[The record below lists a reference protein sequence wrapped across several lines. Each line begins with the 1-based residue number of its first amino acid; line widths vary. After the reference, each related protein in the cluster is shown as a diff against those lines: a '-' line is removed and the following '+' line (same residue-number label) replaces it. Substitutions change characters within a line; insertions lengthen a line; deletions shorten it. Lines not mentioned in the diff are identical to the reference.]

1 MNITIYKNNEG
12 VYEFTGSRSDGQTI
26 NGLVDLT
33 MTVNDFLGEVAN
45 TKTAEELEEEKRS
58 EEDLAMKMAIAEVF
72 EMVMSLSETT
82 GE

>member
-12 VYEFTGSRSDGQTI
+12 VYEFTGSRNDGQTI
-26 NGLVDLT
+26 NKLVDLT

-45 TKTAEELEEEKRS
+45 TKTAEELEKEKRS

>member
-12 VYEFTGSRSDGQTI
+12 VYEFTGSRSDCQTI

-45 TKTAEELEEEKRS
+45 TKTAEELEKEKRS